1 MAKRISELPEALLP
15 PNPDSLIEV
24 ATPNDD
30 SPTGY
35 VSESIPISALG
46 NSTTGNITAR
56 IPVNGVATYNV
67 EYRQWQFNIHFNQ
80 IREALGLGDYIF
92 DIGAALLDFSI
103 SVKVYAGQ
111 PYYGNTKASIFYTPN
126 DYSYGMFNSSEG
138 ISSGGLSMLPLYP
151 SEPYYSRNY
160 SPFIGSVYNV
170 NVNPDEDYYLVVSCG
185 IVYDYDSEDD
195 IPPSSVVYNGYVD
208 ISLMEYEVGS

>member
-15 PNPDSLIEV
+15 PNLDSLIEV

-56 IPVNGVATYNV
+56 IPVNGVVTYDVDN
-67 EYRQWQFNIHFNQ
+67 RQWRFNIYFNE
-80 IREALGLGDYIF
+80 IREALGLGDYVF

-111 PYYGNTKASIFYTPN
+111 PYYGNTKVSIFYTS
-126 DYSYGMFNSSEG
+126 DSYSYGMFNSSEG
-138 ISSGGLSMLPLYP
+138 ISSGGLSMIPLYP
-151 SEPYYSRNY
+151 SEPYYGSNY
-160 SPFIGSVYNV
+160 PPFIESVYAV
-170 NVNPDEDYYLVVSCG
+170 NVNPDEDYYLDVSCG
-185 IVYDYDSEDD
+185 IAYDYDSEYV
-195 IPPSSVVYNGYVD
+195 IHPSSVVYNGYVD
-208 ISLMEYEVGS
+208 ISLMEYEVGT